1 MRIILLGAPGAG
13 KGTQAEN
20 LTKMLS
26 IPHIS
31 TGDIFRENIR
41 NGTKL
46 GLEAKGFMDNGLLV
60 PDELTVNIVKERLKE
75 EDCKNGFLLDGFPRT
90 IPQAESL
97 DKVFENLGAT
107 LDAAINLEVSDS
119 IIVKRMA
126 GRRVCKGCGRI
137 FHIVTLPPSVD
148 GICDSCGSKLIIRD
162 DDKEETVLERLKTYY
177 EKTLPL
183 IDYYEKKGLLYSFD
197 GTKEIMETT
206 KEIIE
211 KLRAKS

>member
-1 MRIILLGAPGAG
+1 MKIILLGAPGAG

-20 LTKMLS
+20 LSKMLS

-41 NGTKL
+41 NETKL
-46 GLEAKGFMDNGLLV
+46 GLEAKNFIDNGLLV
-60 PDELTVNIVKERLKE
+60 PDDLTVSIVKDRLKK

-97 DKVFENLGAT
+97 DKVLESLDTT

-126 GRRVCKGCGRI
+126 GRRVCKNCGRI
-137 FHIVTLPPSVD
+137 FHTITLPPSVD
-148 GICDSCGSKLIIRD
+148 GICDSCGSQLIIRD
-162 DDKEETVLERLKTYY
+162 DDKEETVLERLKTYH
-177 EKTLPL
+177 EKTMPL
-183 IDYYEKKGLLYSFD
+183 IDYYEKKGLLHSFD

-206 KEIIE
+206 KEIIGE
-211 KLRAKS
+211 LKAGS